1 MIKNKTDDSLWTP
14 TYISLITL
22 GTLTSTSFYMIHPTI
37 SKYATL
43 LGTSLGVAGII
54 AGLFSITALVG
65 RPFGAVVVDRLNKK
79 YVLSA
84 ATLVMGI
91 ASLGYSVAKSVI
103 LLIICRIIH
112 GLAFAVS
119 GTATVALISSIVSR
133 KHLGEGIGYHGI
145 THIIATALGPNI
157 GIFIANKFGYNTN
170 FLFAGILI
178 IISSILITKIPYSQ
192 VTSSDLSYAENLSAS
207 GNNRRK
213 ISLDDLISFK
223 VLPLALIGGIFSFMN
238 GIVNSFL
245 ILLGEERDIK
255 NIGLYFTVVSICLF
269 IVRPLSGKLSDSKGL
284 AFILYPAFLLVSL
297 QNILLAHATGLF
309 VVLLAAV
316 AKAFGQGSA
325 QPAIQATCLKKLD
338 PAKSGVAAATYY
350 IGADIGQGIGP
361 MIGGAISNA
370 YGYKAMFYFCVL
382 LVLLGC
388 IGFTIYNR
396 VTTSQNELTNG

>member
-1 MIKNKTDDSLWTP
+1 MINSKKTDSLWTP

-22 GTLTSTSFYMIHPTI
+22 GTLTSTSFYMVHPTI

-65 RPFGAVVVDRLNKK
+65 RPFGAIVVDRLNKK

-91 ASLGYSVAKSVI
+91 ASLGYSVAKSVV

-119 GTATVALISSIVSR
+119 GTATVALISSIVPR

-157 GIFIANKFGYNTN
+157 GIFIANRFGYNTN
-170 FLFAGILI
+170 FFFAGIAI
-178 IISSILITKIPYSQ
+178 IISSILITKIPYSH
-192 VTSSDLSYAENLSAS
+192 VASSNLSENLSDS
-207 GNNRRK
+207 DNNRKK

-297 QNILLAHATGLF
+297 QNILLAHATMLST
-309 VVLLAAV
+309 VLLAAV
-316 AKAFGQGSA
+316 AKALGQGSA

-338 PAKSGVAAATYY
+338 PSKSGVAAATYY

-382 LVLLGC
+382 LVLIGC

-396 VTTSQNELTNG
+396 PATSQNELTNTR